1 MILAGYVISGLIALA
16 IILIGLRFLLSP
28 AAAALG
34 YGMPAPSGPTGWLA
48 VKGVRDIVSG
58 LFVILLMVM
67 APPRL
72 LGEFMLVAS
81 LIALGDAV
89 IVLRSG
95 GSRAAAFAALVAA
108 LGPGRQEPEVL
119 AEVLWS
125 ALHGLV
131 VLVQSGRIPA
141 TGAEV
146 RLNVLV
152 EKFGGD

>member
-34 YGMPAPSGPTGWLA
+34 YGMPAPSVPTGWLA

-95 GSRAAAFAALVAA
+95 GSRAAAFGIHGVTALVIIAA
-108 LGPGRQEPEVL
+108 
-119 AEVLWS
+119 
-125 ALHGLV
+125 
-131 VLVQSGRIPA
+131 
-141 TGAEV
+141 GACLIV
-146 RLNVLV
+146 AG
-152 EKFGGD
+152 K